1 MASENKKEHPQMV
14 ACQWLEDNYINHGHL
29 RHDIVT
35 DRLQVRVRSGA
46 LERLRLED
54 AALENEEQLL
64 PILFD
69 VPAEG
74 RGVFMT
80 TAQISEH
87 IVSFG
92 NIKKPMS
99 VSQLGMLLGRAG
111 YTAVTRRVGGI
122 KSRGWIVY
130 QRDSEEINSL
140 KRLLKD

>member
-1 MASENKKEHPQMV
+1 MV

-74 RGVFMT
+74 RGEFMT
-80 TAQISEH
+80 TAEISDRL
-87 IVSFG
+87 VAYG
-92 NIKKPMS
+92 GIKKPMS
-99 VSQLGMLLGRAG
+99 LNRLGVLLGKAG
-111 YTAVTRRVGGI
+111 YKKKTVGKQRV
-122 KSRGWIVY
+122 RGWIVY
-130 QRDSEEINSL
+130 KLNDNEINANRNINA
-140 KRLLKD
+140 K